1 MKHNLGL
8 AIILIGSLMTMNNC
22 DQHTSEFES
31 FINEFI
37 ESSFELE
44 PTFGIYMGRHE
55 YDGQLPDWS
64 KAGIDKRI
72 RKLKE
77 AKAKTNGFAD
87 EYLDDAQKFDKQY
100 ILAVID
106 EQLFALDEARLPFT
120 NPSYYTWAMGPDV
133 YLSREYAPLEER
145 MKAYT
150 IYAGNIPAAVD
161 QIKENMDTPMPKTF
175 AELGMRSAKG
185 MATYFR
191 DDVPG
196 IFASVEEGAL
206 QEAFVAAN
214 ESAAAGMESLGAW
227 YEKQIASATDDY
239 ALGEELYRKM
249 LWMNERVNTPLDELE
264 KIAYADLE
272 RNTEDLKKAC
282 EEFAPGKSV
291 FDCVALAQEDKPE
304 GGAVEGARAQLSGL
318 KQFLIEKD
326 LVTIPGTEEALVD
339 EAPPHNRWNFA
350 YIEIPGPYEENLP
363 SVYYIAPPDPTWPEE
378 DQLNFIPGKA
388 DLMFTS
394 VHEVW
399 PGHFLHFL
407 HANRVKRMMGRVFQ
421 GYAYTEGWA
430 HYTEELMIEAGLGNG
445 DPVYRIGQILNAT
458 LRNVRFISSLKL
470 HTQGMSVEES
480 KTMFKELGFQDSG
493 NAIQQAARG
502 TFDPGYLNYNIGK
515 LMIQKLRT
523 DWCADKG
530 GEKAWK
536 EFHDAYLS
544 YGGPPIPLVRKHMLG
559 DKDDGKLF

>member
-1 MKHNLGL
+1 
-8 AIILIGSLMTMNNC
+8 MNSC
-22 DQHTSEFES
+22 DTHASEFES
-31 FINEFI
+31 FIDEFI
-37 ESSFELE
+37 ETAFELD

-64 KAGIDKRI
+64 KAGISKRV

-77 AKAKTNGFAD
+77 AHVKARGFAD
-87 EYLDDAQKFDKQY
+87 EYLDDAQRFDKQY

-120 NPSYYTWAMGPDV
+120 NPSFYTWAMGPDV
-133 YLSREYAPLEER
+133 YLSREYAPLADR
-145 MKAYT
+145 MKAY
-150 IYAGNIPAAVD
+150 ISYAGKIPEAVE
-161 QIKENMDTPMPKTF
+161 QIMENMETPMPKTF
-175 AELGMRSAKG
+175 AELGMRSAHG
-185 MATYFR
+185 MVTYFR
-191 DDVPG
+191 NDVPG
-196 IFASVEEGAL
+196 IFSSVKDASLNA
-206 QEAFVAAN
+206 AFAIAN
-214 ESAAAGMESLGAW
+214 ESAAAAMQTLGDW
-227 YEKQIASATDDY
+227 YKDQIESATNNY
-239 ALGEELYRKM
+239 ALGEELYKKM
-249 LWMNERVNTPLDELE
+249 LWMNERVDTPLDELE

-272 RNTEDLKKAC
+272 RNTENLKQAC

-291 FDCVALAQEDKPE
+291 MDCVAEAQEDKPE
-304 GGAVEGARAQLSGL
+304 GGAVEGARAQLAGL
-318 KQFLIEKD
+318 KQFLVEKD

-363 SVYYIAPPDPTWPEE
+363 SVYYIAPPDPSWSEE
-378 DQLNFIPGKA
+378 DQRNFIPGKT

-407 HANRVKRMMGRVFQ
+407 HANRVKRMMGRIFQ

-430 HYTEELMIEAGLGNG
+430 HYSEELMIEAGLGNG
-445 DPVYRIGQILNAT
+445 DPAYRIGQILNAT

-470 HTQGMSVEES
+470 HTQGLSVSES
-480 KTMFKELGFQDSG
+480 EKMFMELGFQDAG
-493 NAIQQAARG
+493 NAKQQGARG

-515 LMIQKLRT
+515 LMIQKMRS

-536 EFHDAYLS
+536 EFHDTYLS